1 MLSMMPH
8 PFASGHRRMTNCTS
22 AMLDDG
28 TAPTPYRQ
36 FDCNPS
42 DVALNYGDGCQ
53 THDCAHPVWSDGCE
67 ACMCFNPANAA
78 WCDGLEGD
86 YYDKYFEEHGE
97 NPFGDNNRS
106 NRKCN
111 THFSPVDAS
120 CQWNW
125 ECESGLA
132 GCYLFFPTGCK
143 KCCREAYFDVFF
155 SGYYC
160 IS

>member
-1 MLSMMPH
+1 MKPVLLMMPH

-53 THDCAHPVWSDGCE
+53 THDCAHPVWRNGCE

-97 NPFGDNNRS
+97 NPWGDSNVK

-111 THFSPVDAS
+111 TEFKPPP
-120 CQWNW
+120 
-125 ECESGLA
+125 SGDSDSSTLET
-132 GCYLFFPTGCK
+132 FFC
-143 KCCREAYFDVFF
+143 FFFLSVIVFAV
-155 SGYYC
+155 C
-160 IS
+160 